1 MNNKKVR
8 KTKISGF
15 AFNSHLF
22 LFFGEKNTFATNKVR
37 TYFFFLLKQNLSL
50 TKCIFLLL
58 PLILTNP
65 VKSQLPPPLSPP
77 PPPAAAS
84 VGGSSGCVGSR
95 LAASVTLE
103 VNRFVAAGSGGG

>member
-37 TYFFFLLKQNLSL
+37 TYFFFY
-50 TKCIFLLL
+50 
-58 PLILTNP
+58 
-65 VKSQLPPPLSPP
+65 
-77 PPPAAAS
+77 
-84 VGGSSGCVGSR
+84 
-95 LAASVTLE
+95 
-103 VNRFVAAGSGGG
+103 